1 MTFPLKLIVF
11 VLENKA
17 DTIQVTNTLKS
28 LFSGPSLRAECIR
41 QGTKTCRQRYRIP
54 ISIF

>member
-17 DTIQVTNTLKS
+17 NTIQVNVTPKS
-28 LFSGPSLRAECIR
+28 LFSRLSLRAEYIIEEGER
-41 QGTKTCRQRYRIP
+41 VEEGRKQRP
-54 ISIF
+54 